1 MSQPGWAGG
10 LILFSL
16 LLSVGWVWLKNK
28 RVNDH
33 PWQVEEQWL
42 GRTAQ
47 FFYFVGVPYLGIV
60 LGIVPARLLGLKGL
74 EYFVLVDLAGVPF
87 QRAVAEI
94 QYAFVLMLLEW
105 LVDSRATIIAGLMA
119 LVLLGGIQLGLTRW
133 AIGVETGSHLSI
145 LRIIYDG
152 LHWAFYRAIF
162 WLITDDLYLGVMLGA
177 SLVILE
183 WILVAWL
190 QKSKQTR
197 PQLLMNI
204 IILILTAAVFFYS
217 PNLWLLWPVHLAMV
231 IITQMS
237 LKIQIG
243 QAASEN

>member
-1 MSQPGWAGG
+1 MSQQGWAGG

-28 RVNDH
+28 RVND
-33 PWQVEEQWL
+33 QVEEQWL

-47 FFYFVGVPYLGIV
+47 FFYFVGVPYVGIV

-74 EYFVLVDLAGVPF
+74 ENFVLVDLAGVPF
-87 QRAVAEI
+87 QQIVAEI
-94 QYAFVLMLLEW
+94 QYAFVLILLEW

-119 LVLLGGIQLGLTRW
+119 LILLGGIQLGLVRW
-133 AIGVETGSHLSI
+133 AIGVGTGSHPSI

-162 WLITDDLYLGVMLGA
+162 WLITDDLYLGVVLGA

-183 WILVAWL
+183 WMLVAWL
-190 QKSKQTR
+190 QKNGQAQQ
-197 PQLLMNI
+197 QLLMNI

-231 IITQMS
+231 IITQVS

-243 QAASEN
+243 RVA